1 MKLAFIL
8 FAHFISGVTSVKIES
23 DAFSVGKDQRCGNTI
38 LLLQTVKTRSKI
50 ECVATCQ
57 RTSGCDAT
65 NYNRQTRE
73 CELLKKDGAGG
84 DCIVEVDVNSVYI
97 QKKSMNLYTNYII
110 DCKTHF
116 ISLNPQNIKN

>member
-57 RTSGCDAT
+57 RTSGCDAS

-73 CELLKKDGAGG
+73 CELLDAGAAC
-84 DCIVEVDVNSVYI
+84 DCNVEVDPSSTHFR
-97 QKKSMNLYTNYII
+97 KMSLYSDYII
-110 DCKTHF
+110 DCKTRYNV
-116 ISLNPQNIKN
+116 IQE